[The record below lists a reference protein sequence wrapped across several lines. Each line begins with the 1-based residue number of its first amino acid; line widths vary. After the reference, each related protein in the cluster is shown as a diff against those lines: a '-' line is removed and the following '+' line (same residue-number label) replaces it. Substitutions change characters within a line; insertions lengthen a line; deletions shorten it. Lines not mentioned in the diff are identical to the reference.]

1 MKHVP
6 GAAAILGIVIVFA
19 GCAGLS
25 PKQTRSYLTGIPVT
39 TPDISAKPDGVYE
52 GSYTLA
58 VPPGGMAVYHSVS
71 AAVTVKAGHIE
82 SISVTK
88 PKQLSKG
95 KVYDALV
102 TGPTGVIAK
111 QTLDVD
117 SVSGASYSS
126 KTLLKAVENALSQ

>member
-1 MKHVP
+1 M
-6 GAAAILGIVIVFA
+6 A

-25 PKQTRSYLTGIPVT
+25 PAQIKAYLDGVPVT

-58 VPPGGMAVYHSVS
+58 MPRGGIAAYGHSASV
-71 AAVTVKAGHIE
+71 AVTVKAGHID

-95 KVYDALV
+95 RVYDAIV
-102 TGPTGVIAK
+102 AGPNGVIAK

-117 SVSGASYSS
+117 AVSGASYSS
-126 KTLLKAVENALSQ
+126 KTLLKAVENALSHEVTVAAPSGR